1 MHSLQMMKDTLVTV
15 ITSTLKS
22 LALRQILFKVQTI
35 KYVWKTATAIS
46 LNKDD
51 SSFRKPG
58 HCLFYLMCVAS
69 LAVDSILGTSAAIVL
84 YQNPNYTSL
93 VSHSVSRWTLFNV
106 DMVSTSVQW
115 LMGVPGGLK
124 LNNELDWFMGTCFLN
139 MTKLWRELYKEI
151 IEAYSETWLYA
162 ILVVSPF
169 GLTLMLSL
177 IHDILKFAMMC
188 ITCLYII
195 SAKLYSYQVSAL
207 MSLARLFMGR
217 KYNVL
222 KKRIDS
228 CDYDASQLLLGT
240 VLFTILLFLLPTTG
254 MYYFILLL
262 LKLTSSSV
270 QLTIKVVTI
279 LINKAHLVIPK
290 TLAYLESRHLPGIK
304 LQHGKCIWRGDALSV
319 QGLKEQL
326 DAIPATELINEYCKD
341 IKTCEDHIRLVQPSM
356 IYVVPSS
363 LSNFVLAVV
372 LAVMKGSVLSL

>member
-1 MHSLQMMKDTLVTV
+1 MMEDTLVSV

-22 LALRQILFKVQTI
+22 LTLRQILFKVQTI
-35 KYVWKTATAIS
+35 KYVWKTVTAVS
-46 LNKDD
+46 LNKD
-51 SSFRKPG
+51 SHSFRKPG
-58 HCLFYLMCVAS
+58 QCLFYLMCVAS

-84 YQNPNYTSL
+84 YQNPNYSSQG
-93 VSHSVSRWTLFNV
+93 SHSVSRWTLFNV

-124 LNNELDWFMGTCFLN
+124 LNNELDWFMGSCFLN
-139 MTKLWRELYKEI
+139 MIKLWREVYKEI
-151 IEAYSETWLYA
+151 IEAYSETWLQA

-222 KKRIDS
+222 KNRIDS
-228 CDYDASQLLLGT
+228 CDYNASQLLLGT
-240 VLFTILLFLLPTTG
+240 VLFTILLFLLPTTS
-254 MYYFILLL
+254 MYYSILLL
-262 LKLTSSSV
+262 LKLMSSSV
-270 QLTIKVVTI
+270 QLSIKVLVI
-279 LINKAHLVIPK
+279 LINKAYLMVPK
-290 TLAYLESRHLPGIK
+290 ILAYLKSHHLPRIK
-304 LQHGKCIWRGDALSV
+304 LQDGKCIWRGDVLSV
-319 QGLKEQL
+319 QELKDQM
-326 DAIPATELINEYCKD
+326 DTIPTTELISEYRKGS
-341 IKTCEDHIRLVQPSM
+341 KTCEDYVRLVQPSM
-356 IYVVPSS
+356 IHIVPFG
-363 LSNFVLAVV
+363 LSNFVLAIV

>member
-1 MHSLQMMKDTLVTV
+1 MMEDTLISV

-22 LALRQILFKVQTI
+22 LVLRQILFKVQTI
-35 KYVWKTATAIS
+35 NYVWKTATAVS
-46 LNKDD
+46 LNKDGH
-51 SSFRKPG
+51 SFRKPG
-58 HCLFYLMCVAS
+58 HCLFYVMCMAS
-69 LAVDSILGTSAAIVL
+69 LAVDSILGTSVGIVL

-93 VSHSVSRWTLFNV
+93 VSQSVSRWTLFNV
-106 DMVSTSVQW
+106 DMVSTSVRW

-124 LNNELDWFMGTCFLN
+124 LNNELDWFMGTSFLN
-139 MTKLWRELYKEI
+139 MIKLWREVYKEI

-222 KKRIDS
+222 KNRIDS
-228 CDYDASQLLLGT
+228 CDYNASQLLLGT
-240 VLFTILLFLLPTTG
+240 VLFTILLFLLPTTS
-254 MYYFILLL
+254 MFYFILLL
-262 LKLTSSSV
+262 LKLMSSSV
-270 QLTIKVVTI
+270 QLSIKASMI
-279 LINKAHLVIPK
+279 LINKAYLVVPK
-290 TLAYLESRHLPGIK
+290 TLAYFKSRHLPGIK
-304 LQHGKCIWRGDALSV
+304 LQHGKCIWRGDVLSV
-319 QGLKEQL
+319 QELKDQL
-326 DAIPATELINEYCKD
+326 DAIPATELISEYRKD
-341 IKTCEDHIRLVQPSM
+341 IKTCEDYVRLVQPSM
-356 IYVVPSS
+356 IQIVPSS

-372 LAVMKGSVLSL
+372 LAVIKGSVLSL

>member
-1 MHSLQMMKDTLVTV
+1 MMEDTVVTV

-46 LNKDD
+46 LNKDCH
-51 SSFRKPG
+51 SFRKPG

-69 LAVDSILGTSAAIVL
+69 LAMDSFLGTSVAIVL

-124 LNNELDWFMGTCFLN
+124 LNNELDWFMGTCFLY

-151 IEAYSETWLYA
+151 IEAYSEHWLHA
-162 ILVVSPF
+162 ILVISPF

-222 KKRIDS
+222 KNRIDS

-240 VLFTILLFLLPTTG
+240 VLFTILLFLLPTTS
-254 MYYFILLL
+254 MYYFIMLL
-262 LKLTSSSV
+262 LKLVSSSV
-270 QLTIKVVTI
+270 QLSSKVLMI
-279 LINKAHLVIPK
+279 LINKAYLVIPK
-290 TLAYLESRHLPGIK
+290 TLAFLKSRHLPEVE
-304 LQHGKCIWRGDALSV
+304 LQQGKCIWRGDILNLR
-319 QGLKEQL
+319 GFKDQL
-326 DAIPATELINEYCKD
+326 DAIPNSELINEYCKD
-341 IKTCEDHIRLVQPSM
+341 SAACEDYIRLVQPSM

-372 LAVMKGSVLSL
+372 LAMMKGSVLSL